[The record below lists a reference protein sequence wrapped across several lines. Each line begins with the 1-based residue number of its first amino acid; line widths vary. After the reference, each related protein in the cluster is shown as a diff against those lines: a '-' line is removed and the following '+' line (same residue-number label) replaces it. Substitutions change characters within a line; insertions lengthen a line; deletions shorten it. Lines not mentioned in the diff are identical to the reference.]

1 MKRGG
6 DLTSKL
12 SKKAGCT
19 KFLSLTSCPGV
30 EYITEGSREIE
41 RYSITVLYKTDPA
54 TIYINLGFFLEF
66 MAIGN
71 TK

>member
-1 MKRGG
+1 MLHKIFESDLLSWGG
-6 DLTSKL
+6 IPGIQYN
-12 SKKAGCT
+12 KKA
-19 KFLSLTSCPGV
+19 L
-30 EYITEGSREIE
+30 EIE